1 MKFSKKLAEKY
12 NISVRSAKEYIHEG
26 AVFLDG
32 ARVKKDSEASEG
44 ELTLNKNLTENIPD
58 PADYL
63 IAAYDDVVFFDKP
76 VFMHSE
82 RHRLD
87 DPVTMQDIV
96 SKFFPDY
103 SLISRLDYSTDGVM
117 AAVRNGYTPKNIK
130 KIYLAVVDGVFEKS
144 VTCDLLIDSSH
155 RKHVRIIGDH
165 GGNLTIFSP
174 VAVRGT
180 LSLVRAEIVTASRH
194 QIRATLAHLGYP
206 ISGDTAYGG
215 QEAERIMLHCAE
227 TYIDNYKCVSKLMD
241 KFCLFFNT
249 DR

>member
-26 AVFLDG
+26 AVFLNG
-32 ARVKKDSEASEG
+32 SRVKKDTEASDG
-44 ELTLNKNLTENIPD
+44 ELILHKNLTENIPELS
-58 PADYL
+58 DYL
-63 IAAYDDVVFFDKP
+63 IAAYDNVVFFDKP

-96 SKFFPDY
+96 SKYFPDF

-130 KIYLAVVDGVFEKS
+130 KIYLAVVDGIFEKS
-144 VTCDLLIDSSH
+144 TTCDLMIDSSH
-155 RKHVRIIGDH
+155 RKYVRIIGDH
-165 GGNLTIFSP
+165 GGNLTILSP
-174 VAVRGT
+174 VAAGKT
-180 LSLVRAEIVTASRH
+180 LSVVRAEVVSASRH
-194 QIRATLAHLGYP
+194 QIRATLAHIGYP

-215 QEAERIMLHCAE
+215 QEAERIMLHCSE
-227 TYIDNYKCVSKLMD
+227 TYVDNYACLSGLMD
-241 KFCLFFNT
+241 NIYRFFNT
-249 DR
+249 DI